1 MVIEAMRKKLVCLLL
16 ALMLCFSLAGCGKVS
31 YGVNP
36 VMTLVQQEYSMAFRN
51 GDSLYYYVVGAIEEL
66 NAEGTVGELAH
77 KWLGSNMVSFGKKAD
92 ALSEYQAAEPRVFII
107 GVDENSFPFA
117 YGEGGNYW
125 GFDVELATKVCQKL
139 GWTLQVQAVEKEN
152 VYIELYSGNIDCAWG
167 GLALPE
173 KEISNGSYTI
183 YGPYVKND
191 IVIAS
196 RDGSNIWNSLQ
207 LSGKRMAMCTTQEAM
222 DALQSAGR
230 VVNRLGQITRLA
242 GGTTE
247 CFSYLYAGKCD
258 LILTDSTAIAYY
270 NSH

>member
-1 MVIEAMRKKLVCLLL
+1 MRKRMICLLL
-16 ALMLCFSLAGCGKVS
+16 ALALLLSLTGCGGVS

-36 VMTLVQQEYSMAFRN
+36 VMTLATQEYSMAFRN
-51 GDSLYYYVVGAIEEL
+51 GDSVYYYVVAALEEL
-66 NAEGTVGELAH
+66 NAEGTIAELAR

-92 ALSEYQAAEPRVFII
+92 ALSAYQKPEPRFFII

-139 GWTLQVQAVEKEN
+139 GWTLQVHVVEKEN

-173 KEISNGSYTI
+173 KEIEDGSYTV
-183 YGPYVKND
+183 YGPYVQND

-196 RDGSNIWNSLQ
+196 RDGSNIWNGMQ
-207 LSGKRMAMCTTQEAM
+207 LNGRNMAMCTTTEAM
-222 DALQSAGR
+222 EALESAGK
-230 VVNRLGQITRLA
+230 VANRLGQITRLA

>member
-1 MVIEAMRKKLVCLLL
+1 MRKKLICLLLLL
-16 ALMLCFSLAGCGKVS
+16 ALCLSLAGCGGVS

-36 VMTLVQQEYSMAFRN
+36 VITLVSQEYSMAFRN
-51 GDSLYYYVVGAIEEL
+51 GDSLYYYVTAALEELSAEGAITEL
-66 NAEGTVGELAH
+66 SR
-77 KWLGSNMVSFGKKAD
+77 KWLGSNMVSFPKKAG
-92 ALSEYQAAEPRVFII
+92 ALSAYQPPEPRIFII

-117 YGEGGNYW
+117 YGDNGNYW
-125 GFDVELATKVCQKL
+125 GFDVELATKLCQKL
-139 GWTLQVQAVEKEN
+139 GWTLQVHVVEKED

>member
-1 MVIEAMRKKLVCLLL
+1 MKSKKILCAVLALLMLL
-16 ALMLCFSLAGCGKVS
+16 ALTACGQKTS
-31 YGVNP
+31 YRVRSTI
-36 VMTLVQQEYSMAFRN
+36 TLVEQQYSLAFRN
-51 GDSLYYYVVGAIEEL
+51 DDPLRDYVAAAIEEL
-66 NAEGTVGELAH
+66 SADGRVDELSR
-77 KWLGSNMVSFGKKAD
+77 KWFGREVVEFDKKED
-92 ALSEYQAAEPRVFII
+92 ALSLLEPPAPHTLLM
-107 GVDENSFPFA
+107 GVDINSFPMA
-117 YGEGGNYW
+117 YMQSGNYW
-125 GFDVELATKVCQKL
+125 GFDVELATKLCQKL